1 MTVTLVI
8 DCGGP
13 WVVAAMVNGDQ
24 VLRDQRADNARA
36 LASLAEAVLADAK
49 IGLVAVT
56 VGPGSFTGLRTGIA
70 LAHGIAA
77 ARGVELVPVATAE
90 ALAHLFPGSPVLAA
104 FDTGRGSRLHV
115 QFVGADGVAQ
125 APLALEESA
134 LPAQPLPPGLV
145 VAGPAAARAA
155 ARLLAV
161 ERDVRLAEA
170 RAPAPPAIA
179 AVAAERQAGRRAA
192 LAPLPLYVDPAEAR
206 VASGLRPP
214 PA

>member
-1 MTVTLVI
+1 MTQTLVI

-13 WVVAAMVNGDQ
+13 WVVAAMVSGDR
-24 VLRDQRADNARA
+24 VLRDRRADNARA
-36 LASLAEAVLADAK
+36 LASLAEAVLGDAP
-49 IGLVAVT
+49 IDVVAVT

-77 ARGVELVPVATAE
+77 ARAVPLVAVAAAE
-90 ALAHLFPGSPVLAA
+90 ALAHAFPGSPVLAA

-115 QFVGADGVAQ
+115 QLVDADGVAQ

-134 LPAQPLPPGLV
+134 LPGQKLPPCLV
-145 VAGPAAARAA
+145 VAGPAASRAA

-161 ERDVRLAEA
+161 ERDVRLADA
-170 RAPAPPAIA
+170 RAPASAAIA
-179 AVAAERQAGRRAA
+179 AVAAERQAGRRAS
-192 LAPLPLYVDPAEAR
+192 LAALPLYVDPAEAR